1 MHEGKRT
8 PKQEANSSLFTT
20 HYKLVN
26 HANARKA
33 TRVLTAAGVKLLQE
47 TASGW
52 IVLTTR
58 QQIEKLTGVKVKET
72 TIVRILHHVKQKV
85 VRRSFAGRPS
95 DAPPPLD
102 TQKLG
107 K

>member
-72 TIVRILHHVKQKV
+72 TTNVVHEIGEKVRDVTHKHQ
-85 VRRSFAGRPS
+85 
-95 DAPPPLD
+95 D
-102 TQKLG
+102 TNSPAATKP
-107 K
+107 